1 MAGSEGNGSRVQAQQ
16 GGGAARETIAAFRSA
31 PGYTYLI
38 AAIAALGG
46 LLFGYDIGVI
56 SGAELLL
63 KQSFHM
69 SSGSEELAVAAVLI
83 GSVIGG
89 AFGGKLADR
98 ISRRYAL
105 LACAVVY
112 GAGAILTA
120 ISPGYWWF
128 FAFRVLTG
136 VAVGA
141 SSLTVPV
148 FISELAPRQI
158 RGGLVILQQLAIACG
173 ILISYLFDYLYTAT
187 GAGWRPMFATAVLP
201 AIALGV
207 GMLLIDHSPR
217 WLAMQGRWNEAR
229 RVVKK
234 VDPSATDEEIDA
246 MRQDIEAEKST
257 SWRDLLAPGLR
268 GALVAGVGLAV
279 FQQFIGPN
287 TVLFYG
293 PTIFSYAGLTS
304 ASDAL
309 ISQIYIGLTLFAFV
323 FVAIALVDILGRKT
337 LFYAGLT
344 GMTAMLFALGLLFRV
359 GASGYG
365 PELLI
370 VLIVYIACYSASIS
384 PLFWLMS
391 AEVFPTRLRGLG
403 ASWCTVANWSA
414 NLLVTATYLTM
425 ISDIG
430 KDWTFWTY
438 GIVGV
443 VSIVFV
449 RFFVPETKAR
459 PLEDIEQYWV
469 DGHAWPQHASAG
481 RS

>member
-1 MAGSEGNGSRVQAQQ
+1 
-16 GGGAARETIAAFRSA
+16 
-31 PGYTYLI
+31 
-38 AAIAALGG
+38 
-46 LLFGYDIGVI
+46 
-56 SGAELLL
+56 
-63 KQSFHM
+63 
-69 SSGSEELAVAAVLI
+69 
-83 GSVIGG
+83 
-89 AFGGKLADR
+89 
-98 ISRRYAL
+98 
-105 LACAVVY
+105 
-112 GAGAILTA
+112 
-120 ISPGYWWF
+120 
-128 FAFRVLTG
+128 
-136 VAVGA
+136 
-141 SSLTVPV
+141 
-148 FISELAPRQI
+148 
-158 RGGLVILQQLAIACG
+158 
-173 ILISYLFDYLYTAT
+173 
-187 GAGWRPMFATAVLP
+187 MFATAVLP

-229 RVVKK
+229 RVAKK
-234 VDPSATDEEIDA
+234 VDPSASDEEIDA

-309 ISQIYIGLTLFAFV
+309 VSQIYIGLTLFAFV
-323 FVAIALVDILGRKT
+323 FVAIALVDIPGRKT

-344 GMTAMLFALGLLFRV
+344 GMTAMLFALGFLFRAS
-359 GASGYG
+359 ASGYG
-365 PELLI
+365 AELLI

-443 VSIVFV
+443 ASIVFV

-469 DGHAWPQHASAG
+469 DGHAWPQHASAASARSSAAAGSRLLAGWLAARGPRG
-481 RS
+481 RRKGSAGLVPATVLSHFGLAVAGLGLWVAFVITGTPGLAWLGVGLIVLIAGLGMGALSAALPEPGRGKAGLPVIIIAIHGLLATTTILLVLLAAIGAG